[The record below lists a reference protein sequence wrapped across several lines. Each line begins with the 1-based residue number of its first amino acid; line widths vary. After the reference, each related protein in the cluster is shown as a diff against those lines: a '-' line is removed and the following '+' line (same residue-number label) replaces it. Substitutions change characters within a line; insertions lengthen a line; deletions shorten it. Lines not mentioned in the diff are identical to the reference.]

1 MGQVEQ
7 VFDDGNGMVKR
18 NSPVDEEF
26 SALIQNQDQG
36 EGDPYE
42 FDLGT
47 QVELSGPRTSEQRPH
62 TVG

>member
-1 MGQVEQ
+1 
-7 VFDDGNGMVKR
+7 MVKGEA
-18 NSPVDEEF
+18 PVDEEF
-26 SALIQNQDQG
+26 SALIQDQNQG

-47 QVELSGPRTSEQRPH
+47 QVELSGCRTSEQRPH